1 VSPYLVSLMG
11 ATDDEIV
18 KRSGATPFRAGLF
31 EGEVA
36 LVTGGGTGIGLAT
49 ARELLAL
56 GAKVAI
62 CGRTEARVVAAA
74 ESLEAQHPGRVLGR
88 ACDIREPAQVEGLI
102 AEVLSRFGALSI
114 LVNNAGGQFPSP
126 AAAISPRGFEAVVRN
141 NLLGTFN
148 VTREV
153 AVRAMIPVQRGVIV
167 NITANAVRGFP
178 GMSHT
183 GAARAGVENLTM
195 SLAVEWANFRIRVN
209 AVAPGIIESDGIKQY
224 PPEMVENSRKRTP
237 QKRFGTVEEC
247 AHAIL
252 YLASPAAA
260 FITGQVLRIDG
271 GASIWGDSW
280 SIPEPGEIG
289 GGPFG
294 A

>member
-1 VSPYLVSLMG
+1 MS
-11 ATDDEIV
+11 ATDDTTLA
-18 KRSGATPFRAGLF
+18 RARQNPFRPGLF
-31 EGEVA
+31 DGEVA
-36 LVTGGGTGIGLAT
+36 LVTGGGTGIGLCT
-49 ARELLAL
+49 ARELLTL
-56 GAKVAI
+56 GCKVAI
-62 CGRTEARVVAAA
+62 CGRTQARLDAALPA
-74 ESLEAQHPGRVLGR
+74 LEAEFPGRVF
-88 ACDIREPAQVEGLI
+88 AKTCDIREPAQIEALI
-102 AEVLSRFGALSI
+102 AEVVAHFGTITI
-114 LVNNAGGQFPSP
+114 LINNAGGQFPSP
-126 AAAISPRGFEAVVRN
+126 AAAISSRGFEAVVRN

-153 AVRAMIPVQRGVIV
+153 AVRVMIPALRGTIV
-167 NITANAVRGFP
+167 NITANASRGFP
-178 GMSHT
+178 GMAHT

-224 PPEMVENSRKRTP
+224 PPELVENSRKRTP
-237 QKRFGTVEEC
+237 QKRFGSVEEC
-247 AHAIL
+247 AHAIV

-260 FITGQVLRIDG
+260 FITGTTLRIDG

-294 A
+294 LAGT